1 MRSRI
6 GNPTAIG
13 LRADSSIIAILDG
26 EIGKDN
32 RADRKGFSIRDERRD
47 DDDLASGSG
56 RGSSRLKHTPGARD
70 CAPRSCRSLLLLPF
84 LPAPLPLPPPPSPI
98 PPPLSRAKGTRRSAA
113 RSASRLYYS
122 ARVTLAFIRAA
133 VSNVEAS
140 RS

>member
-70 CAPRSCRSLLLLPF
+70 CAPRSCRSLLLLP
-84 LPAPLPLPPPPSPI
+84 LPSCPSSPAPSPFSYSSSSAEGERDAPI
-98 PPPLSRAKGTRRSAA
+98 GRAIGLAIVLQRACYSRFHSRRS
-113 RSASRLYYS
+113 
-122 ARVTLAFIRAA
+122 I
-133 VSNVEAS
+133 
-140 RS
+140 